1 MQDVIDKLYRED
13 FRKIYAT
20 LIRLIGDFDLAE
32 DALQEAF
39 TIAIAQW
46 PSTGIPERPAAWLVS
61 TARFK
66 AIDRLRKQQRM
77 TQADDLLFD
86 AQTADP
92 ASNPDSRLE
101 SLEMIEDD
109 QLRLIFTCCHPALAL
124 EVQIALT
131 LREICGINT
140 EQIAASFLL
149 PPATLA
155 QRLVRGK
162 QKIRR
167 AGIPYAVPEAAD
179 RPARLAAVLSVI
191 YLIFT
196 TAYRHDDHAESE
208 LLSRE
213 AIRLAGQL
221 QQLMPAEA
229 EITGLLALMLLT
241 ESRRETRLD
250 QHGDTVLLAEQD
262 RRRWNK
268 GLIAEGRTLV
278 DQAMASG
285 EAGSY
290 TLQAAIAL
298 VHSEARSADNTDW
311 QQILRLYDA
320 LLIAN
325 PSPVVALNRA
335 VALSKQG
342 KADNTEEALA
352 LIDELLTRNK
362 ALADYTPAHI
372 ARADL
377 LQRSGDVMAAAN
389 AYRQALEHAARESEQ
404 RFIQRKL
411 RALNSSVVF

>member
-1 MQDVIDKLYRED
+1 MQDAIDRLYRED

-20 LIRLIGDFDLAE
+20 LIRLIGDFELAE

-39 TIAIAQW
+39 AIAIAQW
-46 PSTGIPERPAAWLVS
+46 PRTGMPERPTAWLIS

-66 AIDRLRKQQRM
+66 AIDHLRKQQRLS
-77 TQADDLLFD
+77 QADDLLFD
-86 AQTADP
+86 AQAADP
-92 ASNPDSRLE
+92 ASNPDNRLE
-101 SLEMIEDD
+101 SLQMIADD

-131 LREICGINT
+131 LREVCGMET
-140 EQIAASFLL
+140 EQVAASFLV
-149 PPATLA
+149 PTVTLA

-167 AGIPYAVPEAAD
+167 AGISYAVPEPAE
-179 RPARLAAVLSVI
+179 RPARLAAVLAVI

-196 TAYRHDDHAESE
+196 HAYRHSEQRESE

-213 AIRLAGQL
+213 AVRLAEQL
-221 QQLMPAEA
+221 QQLMPAEP

-250 QHGDTVLLAEQD
+250 QHGDPVLLADQD
-262 RRRWNK
+262 RRRWNRR
-268 GLIAEGRTLV
+268 LILEGRTLV

-285 EAGSY
+285 EAGNY

-298 VHSEARSADNTDW
+298 VHSEAKSPGSTDW
-311 QQILRLYDA
+311 GKILGLYDA

-335 VALSKQG
+335 VALSMQDKPS
-342 KADNTEEALA
+342 KPDKSEEALL
-352 LIDELLTRNK
+352 LIDELLTK
-362 ALADYTPAHI
+362 DKVLMDYAPTHI
-372 ARADL
+372 ARAEL
-377 LQRSGDVMAAAN
+377 LQRSGEVEAAAK
-389 AYRQALEHAARESEQ
+389 AYRQALEHASRESEQ

-411 RALNSSVVF
+411 AALSD